1 MALHNKGKLQ
11 PLLDFATTGK
21 AFCYIHQA
29 ELRPREDDNNFFA
42 ATVAGFCYYR
52 WRFLLHP
59 VDKKASTRQ
68 RNTGKVTAVL
78 TKNFNP
84 QMKKLQTEIEKIL
97 LNDDHDVSLCFCCN
111 RRVKS
116 CNPL

>member
-1 MALHNKGKLQ
+1 MALHNKEKLQ
-11 PLLDFATTGK
+11 LLLDFATTGK

-29 ELRPREDDNNFFA
+29 ELRPREDDNDFFA

-68 RNTGKVTAVL
+68 RNTGKVTTLL
-78 TKNFNP
+78 TQSFNP

-97 LNDDHDVSLCFCCN
+97 LDDDHGVSLCFCCN

-116 CNPL
+116 YNTL